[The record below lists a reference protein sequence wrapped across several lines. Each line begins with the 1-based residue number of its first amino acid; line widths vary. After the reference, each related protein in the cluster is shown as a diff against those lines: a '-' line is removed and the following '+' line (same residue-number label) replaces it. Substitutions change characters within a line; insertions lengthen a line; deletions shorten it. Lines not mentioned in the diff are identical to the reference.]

1 MDKFTELVGSE
12 ITARFLKPTQ
22 ETQEVLQRVVH
33 LLDEVQTIDIPYNH
47 CHLNGVEF
55 GWKVRGIRDQVIAL
69 LGKSKQLYVTQWVGL
84 TDEEVQFCALKHRQ
98 LVNAYYDAAKDTN
111 VITAAFE
118 ATVFYKEIEAALR
131 SKNT

>member
-12 ITARFLKPTQ
+12 ITARFLKPPQ

-69 LGKSKQLYVTQWVGL
+69 LGKSKQPYLTEWVGL
-84 TDEEVQFCALKHRQ
+84 TEEEIMVIGDKVANEELVGLVSNFRVRLARAIEKALK
-98 LVNAYYDAAKDTN
+98 AKN
-111 VITAAFE
+111 HG
-118 ATVFYKEIEAALR
+118 
-131 SKNT
+131 

>member
-12 ITARFLKPTQ
+12 ITARFLKPPQ

-33 LLDEVQTIDIPYNH
+33 LLNEAQTIDIPYNH

-69 LGKSKQLYVTQWVGL
+69 LGKSKQPYLTEWVGL
-84 TDEEVQFCALKHRQ
+84 TEEEIMVIGDKVANEELVGLVSNFRVRLARAIEQALKERNHG
-98 LVNAYYDAAKDTN
+98 
-111 VITAAFE
+111 
-118 ATVFYKEIEAALR
+118 
-131 SKNT
+131 

>member
-12 ITARFLKPTQ
+12 ITALFLKPPQ

-33 LLDEVQTIDIPYNH
+33 LLNEAQTIDIPYNH

-69 LGKSKQLYVTQWVGL
+69 LGKSKQPYVTEWVGL
-84 TDEEVQFCALKHRQ
+84 TEEEIMVIGDKVANEHLVGLVSNFRVRLARAIEQTLKER
-98 LVNAYYDAAKDTN
+98 
-111 VITAAFE
+111 
-118 ATVFYKEIEAALR
+118 
-131 SKNT
+131 NT

>member
-12 ITARFLKPTQ
+12 ITARFLKPPQ

-33 LLDEVQTIDIPYNH
+33 LLNEAQTIDIPYNH

-69 LGKSKQLYVTQWVGL
+69 LGKSKQPYVTEWVGL
-84 TDEEVQFCALKHRQ
+84 TEEEIMVIGDKVANEHLVGLVSNFRVRLARAIEQTLKER
-98 LVNAYYDAAKDTN
+98 
-111 VITAAFE
+111 
-118 ATVFYKEIEAALR
+118 
-131 SKNT
+131 NT

>member
-1 MDKFTELVGSE
+1 MDKFTELVGTE
-12 ITARFLKPTQ
+12 ITARFLKPPH

-69 LGKSKQLYVTQWVGL
+69 LGKSKQPCVTEWVGL
-84 TDEEVQFCALKHRQ
+84 TEEEIMVIGDKVANEQLVGPVANFRVRLARAIEQALKE
-98 LVNAYYDAAKDTN
+98 LNK
-111 VITAAFE
+111 
-118 ATVFYKEIEAALR
+118 
-131 SKNT
+131 

>member
-12 ITARFLKPTQ
+12 ITALFLKPPH

-33 LLDEVQTIDIPYNH
+33 LLDEVQTIDIQYNH

-69 LGKSKQLYVTQWVGL
+69 LGKSKQPYVTQWVGL
-84 TDEEVQFCALKHRQ
+84 TDEEIESAISAGFAFGL
-98 LVNAYYDAAKDTN
+98 DDGN
-111 VITAAFE
+111 VSNREVINY
-118 ATVFYKEIEAALR
+118 VRVIEAALKE
-131 SKNT
+131 KNHD

>member
-1 MDKFTELVGSE
+1 MDKFTELVGTE
-12 ITARFLKPTQ
+12 ITARFLKPPH

-69 LGKSKQLYVTQWVGL
+69 LGKSKQPCVTEWVGL
-84 TDEEVQFCALKHRQ
+84 TEDDIAQIESDEFWQVGNHMAIAMAVEAKLK
-98 LVNAYYDAAKDTN
+98 
-111 VITAAFE
+111 E
-118 ATVFYKEIEAALR
+118 
-131 SKNT
+131 KNT

>member
-12 ITARFLKPTQ
+12 ITALFLKPTQ

-69 LGKSKQLYVTQWVGL
+69 LKKSKQPYLTEWVGL
-84 TDEEVQFCALKHRQ
+84 TNEEIKDCLGPEAVRISPGWSMLTRAIEKALK
-98 LVNAYYDAAKDTN
+98 AKN
-111 VITAAFE
+111 HG
-118 ATVFYKEIEAALR
+118 
-131 SKNT
+131 

>member
-12 ITARFLKPTQ
+12 ITARFLKPPQ
-22 ETQEVLQRVVH
+22 ETQEVLQRVVC

-69 LGKSKQLYVTQWVGL
+69 LGKSKQLYVTEWVGL
-84 TDEEVQFCALKHRQ
+84 TDEEMSDIVADI
-98 LVNAYYDAAKDTN
+98 DADFGDLLWK
-111 VITAAFE
+111 VICLT
-118 ATVFYKEIEAALR
+118 KIIEAKL
-131 SKNT
+131 KELNK

>member
-12 ITARFLKPTQ
+12 ITALFLKPTQ

-33 LLDEVQTIDIPYNH
+33 LLNEAQTIDIPYNH

-69 LGKSKQLYVTQWVGL
+69 LGKSKQPYVTEWVGL
-84 TDEEVQFCALKHRQ
+84 TEEEIKTTWSQ
-98 LVNAYYDAAKDTN
+98 LYCDVNNMKFAPEDRPQK
-111 VITAAFE
+111 E
-118 ATVFYKEIEAALR
+118 TVGFLFARAIEAKLKER
-131 SKNT
+131 NT

>member
-1 MDKFTELVGSE
+1 MDKFTKLVGSE
-12 ITARFLKPTQ
+12 ITARFLKPPQ

-69 LGKSKQLYVTQWVGL
+69 LGKSKQPYVTEWVGL
-84 TDEEVQFCALKHRQ
+84 TEEEIMVIGDKVANEHLVGLVSNFRVRLARAIEQALKE
-98 LVNAYYDAAKDTN
+98 LNK
-111 VITAAFE
+111 
-118 ATVFYKEIEAALR
+118 
-131 SKNT
+131 

>member
-33 LLDEVQTIDIPYNH
+33 LLYEVQTIDIPYNH

-69 LGKSKQLYVTQWVGL
+69 LGKSKQPYVTEWVGL
-84 TDEEVQFCALKHRQ
+84 TEEEMSDIVADMDVDFGDLLWK
-98 LVNAYYDAAKDTN
+98 
-111 VITAAFE
+111 VICLT
-118 ATVFYKEIEAALR
+118 KIIEAKLKER
-131 SKNT
+131 NK

>member
-12 ITARFLKPTQ
+12 ITALFLKPTQ

-69 LGKSKQLYVTQWVGL
+69 LGKSKQPYVTQWVGL
-84 TDEEVQFCALKHRQ
+84 TDEEIESAISDGFARGL
-98 LVNAYYDAAKDTN
+98 DDGN
-111 VITAAFE
+111 VSNREVIHY
-118 ATVFYKEIEAALR
+118 VRVIEAALKE
-131 SKNT
+131 KNHD

>member
-33 LLDEVQTIDIPYNH
+33 LLNEAQTIDIPYNH

-69 LGKSKQLYVTQWVGL
+69 LGKSKQPYLTEWVGL
-84 TDEEVQFCALKHRQ
+84 TEEEIMVIGDKVANEELVGLVSNFRVRLARAIEKALK
-98 LVNAYYDAAKDTN
+98 AKN
-111 VITAAFE
+111 HG
-118 ATVFYKEIEAALR
+118 
-131 SKNT
+131 